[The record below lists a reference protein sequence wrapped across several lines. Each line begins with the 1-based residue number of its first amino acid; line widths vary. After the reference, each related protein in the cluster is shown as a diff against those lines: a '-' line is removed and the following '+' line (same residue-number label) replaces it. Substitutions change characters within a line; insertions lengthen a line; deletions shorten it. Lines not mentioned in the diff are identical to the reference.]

1 MGVYSKKTAPEA
13 VVTESI
19 DPIQF
24 VIESHQQEHAL
35 FEAIIETDFA
45 QAYNDCGL
53 ISLTESDISSIHES
67 ADKSLKEKIKELID
81 KFWTMISNFFKELM
95 SKIKTLLMNDKKL
108 VEAYDK
114 YMNLEQLQK
123 DKCPVKGTV
132 VVDTEYAKWRKD
144 VQDINSNIASMT
156 MDNLDKVEEYTT
168 TMDNLLNEEK
178 IKALFKNSTEKEAIF
193 EIGTSGFAFMCN
205 DIKAGYKS
213 AVEILQLGEKSAK
226 GTVDNLRKTIKDQVK
241 ASEDKA
247 TTESLNEQYKKVSKF
262 LNAVSRFQKSISG
275 VAKKIISTERVM
287 YVKIGTWAAKKY
299 GKSEDSASK
308 ASEPIEKV
316 TGDVVDA
323 NGEKVG
329 ESTEL
334 FEAYSTLI
342 EMENEEYMDSVFA

>member
-1 MGVYSKKTAPEA
+1 MGVYSKKTAPEAA

-45 QAYNDCGL
+45 QAYNEHGL

-67 ADKSLKEKIKELID
+67 ADKSLKEKVKELID

-108 VEAYDK
+108 VNAYDK
-114 YMNLEQLQK
+114 YMNFEQLQK

-144 VQDINSNIASMT
+144 VQDINNNIASMT
-156 MDNLDKVEEYTT
+156 MDNLDKVDEYTT
-168 TMDNLLNEEK
+168 TMDDLLKEERV
-178 IKALFKNSTEKEAIF
+178 KALFKNSTEKEAIF
-193 EIGTSGFAFMCN
+193 EIGTSGFSFMCN

-226 GTVDNLRKTIKDQVK
+226 GTVEGLKKTIKEQVK

-247 TTESLNEQYKKVSKF
+247 TTESLNAQYQKVSKF

-299 GKSEDSASK
+299 GKGEDAAK
-308 ASEPIEKV
+308 ASEPVEKV

-334 FEAYSTLI
+334 FEAYITLI